1 MLLSMPWLAVKRSHF
16 TFMTQS
22 AEFRLKADQLMPL
35 TVRRDGPALLRAA
48 GHFLAIVLVATG
60 TWMLRG
66 TWWQIPLTLLLG
78 YLVAFLFCVEHETAH
93 QTAFGTR
100 WLNTVVGN
108 LASFLV
114 LLPFQ
119 WYRLFHW
126 DHHRYT
132 QDPLRDP
139 ELAMALPES
148 AFGIFLFSIGVTT
161 WRSRVQMSFTHAV
174 LGRVTA
180 PWVPEDKR
188 ALVVLEARCYLA
200 GYGAILI
207 LSLVTRSAM
216 ALELW
221 LIPVVVGQM
230 FMRPYLIAEHTGC
243 PYSRLMLE
251 NTRTTYTNALVR
263 YFAWN
268 MPYHTAHHAYPAVPF
283 HALPQLNS
291 HLKDHLRSVEHSYR
305 ASFGGALKYLNG
317 ERRERK
323 QRIKA
328 AA

>member
-1 MLLSMPWLAVKRSHF
+1 
-16 TFMTQS
+16 MTQQI
-22 AEFRLKADQLMPL
+22 EFRLKADVLMPL
-35 TVRRDGPALLRAA
+35 TVRRDGPAALRTA
-48 GHFLAIVLVATG
+48 GHFVAIVLVAAA
-60 TWMLRG
+60 TWRLNA
-66 TWWQIPLTLLLG
+66 TWWQVPLTLLLG
-78 YLVAFLFCVEHETAH
+78 YLVAFLFCAEHETAH

-100 WLNTVVGN
+100 FFNDLVGN
-108 LASFLV
+108 LSAFLV

-119 WYRLFHW
+119 WYRIFHW

-139 ELAMALPES
+139 ELAIAPPTSGLGVLLF
-148 AFGIFLFSIGVTT
+148 AVGILT
-161 WRSRVQMSFTHAV
+161 WRSRIAMIFNHAI

-188 ALVVLEARCYLA
+188 SLVVREARCYLA
-200 GYGAILI
+200 GY
-207 LSLVTRSAM
+207 LVIIAASIFARSTM

-221 LIPVVVGQM
+221 VIPVVLGQI

-243 PYSRLMLE
+243 PHSRLMLE

-268 MPYHTAHHAYPAVPF
+268 MPYHSAHHAYPAVPF
-283 HALPQLNS
+283 HALPQLNL
-291 HLKDHLRSVEHSYR
+291 HLKDQLRSVESSYR
-305 ASFGGALKYLNG
+305 ASIGSALRHLNG

-328 AA
+328 AL